1 MTDSTTTTNVTNPN
15 PVPVKSYNHDIVG
28 LVQRIQRFV
37 EELAGSSSSGVS
49 GMNVYDQT
57 RLKSY
62 LAAISD
68 YQAWIMANPQ
78 LDLPETN
85 RMLWDVKPLV
95 GVPSVEN
102 ESIQDILRMLHVT
115 CVELLNSQSAR
126 MPSGLITFDAS
137 RLSAMTSKVGNLLS
151 NYIAK
156 SDPLDLPE
164 SSPQVAMTAPG
175 LSGI

>member
-1 MTDSTTTTNVTNPN
+1 MSDPTNTNVTNPN
-15 PVPVKSYNHDIVG
+15 PVPAKSYNHDIVG
-28 LVQRIQRFV
+28 LVQRVQRFV

-49 GMNVYDQT
+49 GMNTYDQA

-62 LAAISD
+62 LDAITA

-85 RMLWDVKPLV
+85 RMLWDVKPLI

-126 MPSGLITFDAS
+126 MPSGLNAFDAA
-137 RLSAMTSKVGNLLS
+137 RLTAMVTKVGNLLA

-164 SSPQVAMTAPG
+164 SSPAVPMTAPG
-175 LSGI
+175 ASGI